1 MELLQQAGLSFLL
14 LIFGTILWILW
25 YILLSS
31 LYLIILALYNIIKW
45 TYYYILIKIH
55 NYKK

>member
-45 TYYYILIKIH
+45 TYYYILTKIKQM
-55 NYKK
+55 